1 MTRAIGVGLVT
12 VLVLFLAPA
21 VLAESAVEMREVVKL
36 EEIDIG
42 LEGASTSP
50 DGEIVIA
57 YGAESSI
64 YRIESFTPGNN
75 SDLYWDGSERLL
87 DADFHPVGQ
96 TALIVGEGGVVLR
109 YIRTNNSLESA
120 GGEVYFGKTELRA
133 VSWNGDG
140 SWAYIGGEMG
150 WMWRA
155 RGIEGG
161 GIEVYPIE
169 GRGTSDINGIS
180 CLSGVNICV
189 ISTSVDGIGVID
201 ADHELHWVGGTGYP
215 WVDVVCPS
223 GGGDACVSISSDR
236 NIAIVSIN
244 PFDVSSTEVSIVQL
258 QDIEGQFNGIE
269 VQSDGR
275 SLISMVPFA
284 IIEHDLGGRLSFPW
298 LENPDAVDFSPSI
311 AGERIVSTWS
321 TGENTGWLITGPG
334 NIVEFRPTGEDS
346 SNGLLG
352 IWIGVVVLG
361 GAILLVASLIVSSSP
376 GLSRWLAIKIGSD
389 EERGR
394 AQRELRRQGRRK
406 KRA

>member
-1 MTRAIGVGLVT
+1 VTRAIGVGLVA

-36 EEIDIG
+36 EEVDIG
-42 LEGASTSP
+42 LEGASISP

-75 SDLYWDGSERLL
+75 SDLYWDGGERLL

-133 VSWNGDG
+133 ISWNGDG

-161 GIEVYPIE
+161 GMEVYPIE

-215 WVDVVCPS
+215 WVNDVCPS
-223 GGGDACVSISSDR
+223 GSGD
-236 NIAIVSIN
+236 
-244 PFDVSSTEVSIVQL
+244 
-258 QDIEGQFNGIE
+258 
-269 VQSDGR
+269 
-275 SLISMVPFA
+275 
-284 IIEHDLGGRLSFPW
+284 
-298 LENPDAVDFSPSI
+298 
-311 AGERIVSTWS
+311 
-321 TGENTGWLITGPG
+321 
-334 NIVEFRPTGEDS
+334 
-346 SNGLLG
+346 
-352 IWIGVVVLG
+352 
-361 GAILLVASLIVSSSP
+361 
-376 GLSRWLAIKIGSD
+376 
-389 EERGR
+389 
-394 AQRELRRQGRRK
+394 
-406 KRA
+406 